1 MYSQTKPFTEELFEL
16 IYFPRLLPVYLQQKT
31 KYLPIVIKERSD
43 MIHKGKKLHDPR
55 NSDDRTLIP
64 NGSSQKL
71 QYVQYRQS
79 LNGQKKLKWQLEVIL

>member
-1 MYSQTKPFTEELFEL
+1 
-16 IYFPRLLPVYLQQKT
+16 
-31 KYLPIVIKERSD
+31 

-55 NSDDRTLIP
+55 NSEDRTLIP